1 MTELNHSAFE
11 TFLVED
17 VILTLGNLRG
27 SLAWLNQSETVEAD
41 ARQRAWLDRIDRQ
54 IETLEER
61 ARHMIRRMY
70 YGPDNR
76 ATTPVANEEASPAY
90 SPPIPI
96 TTEIADV
103 TDVKLGAPPI
113 FRSRRA
119 TYP

>member
-1 MTELNHSAFE
+1 MTEHNHSAFE

-27 SLAWLNQSETVEAD
+27 SLAWLNQSETVETD

-61 ARHMIRRMY
+61 ARHMIGRMY
-70 YGPDNR
+70 YGPENR
-76 ATTPVANEEASPAY
+76 GTTHATKEEPAY
-90 SPPIPI
+90 SPPVPLSSV
-96 TTEIADV
+96 ADV
-103 TDVKLGAPPI
+103 DLGTSPI